1 MRERRS
7 PLDWSDASHRSR
19 ENNVTTAHLAHIVGG
34 EEALGGPLVRL
45 LEAAGFHVAHHPS
58 ADQFLQETRG
68 NSPGGLV
75 LEVHMQNL
83 DAPRLRSLLDE
94 RALGRP
100 LIVFTGAAPASS
112 LENSPPAAN
121 DNNQHSYTAAVA
133 ENGTQP
139 MLRQQ
144 LVEAF
149 RGALMPFDES
159 GPQMQQR
166 QEHHQR
172 LKTLTRREREV
183 PERLVK
189 GRLNKQIAAELGTS
203 ERTVKAHRQQ
213 VMRKMNAGSLAALVA
228 AMTRY

>member
-1 MRERRS
+1 M
-7 PLDWSDASHRSR
+7 
-19 ENNVTTAHLAHIVGG
+19 TTAHLAHIVGG
-34 EEALGGPLVRL
+34 EDSLGGPLVRL

-58 ADQFLQETRG
+58 ADQFLQQATGGTPR
-68 NSPGGLV
+68 GLV
-75 LEVHMQNL
+75 LEVHMQDV
-83 DAPRLRSLLDE
+83 DAPQLRSLLDQRE
-94 RALGRP
+94 TGQP
-100 LIVFTGAAPASS
+100 LIVITGEPSATMQQEARSNALSS
-112 LENSPPAAN
+112 G
-121 DNNQHSYTAAVA
+121 QHSDMDAGAGKH
-133 ENGTQP
+133 EQP
-139 MLRQQ
+139 MLREQ
-144 LVEAF
+144 LVAAF

-166 QEHHQR
+166 QEHHER

-183 PERLVK
+183 LERLVK

>member
-1 MRERRS
+1 M
-7 PLDWSDASHRSR
+7 
-19 ENNVTTAHLAHIVGG
+19 TTAHLAHIVGG
-34 EEALGGPLVRL
+34 EDSHGGPLVRL

-58 ADQFLQETRG
+58 ADQFMQHTSGTAR
-68 NSPGGLV
+68 GGLV

-94 RALGRP
+94 RELGRP
-100 LIVFTGAAPASS
+100 LIVITGAPVASAPEDKHYGPLDPGQRFMSGPSGDA
-112 LENSPPAAN
+112 
-121 DNNQHSYTAAVA
+121 
-133 ENGTQP
+133 GTQP
-139 MLRQQ
+139 MVRQQ

-166 QEHHQR
+166 QEHYQR

-183 PERLVK
+183 LERLVK

>member
-1 MRERRS
+1 M
-7 PLDWSDASHRSR
+7 
-19 ENNVTTAHLAHIVGG
+19 TTAHLAHIVGG
-34 EEALGGPLVRL
+34 EDSHGGPLVRL
-45 LEAAGFHVAHHPS
+45 LEAAGFHVAHHRS
-58 ADQFLQETRG
+58 ADQFLQQTTG
-68 NSPGGLV
+68 NAPGGMV
-75 LEVHMQNL
+75 LEVHMQTL

-94 RALGRP
+94 REMGRP
-100 LIVFTGAAPASS
+100 LIVITGA
-112 LENSPPAAN
+112 PAAN
-121 DNNQHSYTAAVA
+121 TSEDVRYGVLPEGVPRIPLAPAA

-166 QEHHQR
+166 QEHYQR

-183 PERLVK
+183 LERLVK

-213 VMRKMNAGSLAALVA
+213 VMRKMHAGSLAALVA

>member
-1 MRERRS
+1 M
-7 PLDWSDASHRSR
+7 
-19 ENNVTTAHLAHIVGG
+19 TTAHLAHIVGG
-34 EEALGGPLVRL
+34 EDSLGGPLVRL
-45 LEAAGFHVAHHPS
+45 LEAAGFHVAHHSS
-58 ADQFLQETRG
+58 AAQFLQHTTG
-68 NSPGGLV
+68 SAPGGLV

-83 DAPRLRSLLDE
+83 DARRLRSLLDE
-94 RALGRP
+94 RELGRP
-100 LIVFTGAAPASS
+100 LIVITGHTAANAPEEMYSGHYDAGPRALPGAASEQGA
-112 LENSPPAAN
+112 
-121 DNNQHSYTAAVA
+121 
-133 ENGTQP
+133 QP
-139 MLRQQ
+139 MVRQQ

-166 QEHHQR
+166 QEHYAR

-183 PERLVK
+183 LERLVK

-213 VMRKMNAGSLAALVA
+213 VMRKMNADSLAALVA

>member
-1 MRERRS
+1 M
-7 PLDWSDASHRSR
+7 
-19 ENNVTTAHLAHIVGG
+19 TTAHLAHIVGG
-34 EEALGGPLVRL
+34 EDSHGGPLVRL
-45 LEAAGFHVAHHPS
+45 LEAAGFHVAHHRS
-58 ADQFLQETRG
+58 ADQFLQQTNG
-68 NSPGGLV
+68 NAPGGLV

-94 RALGRP
+94 RELGRP
-100 LIVFTGAAPASS
+100 LIVITGAA
-112 LENSPPAAN
+112 AAN
-121 DNNQHSYTAAVA
+121 APEAPRYGGLQEEGQHIPLASTA
-133 ENGTQP
+133 EHGPQP

-166 QEHHQR
+166 QEHYQR

-183 PERLVK
+183 LERLVK

-213 VMRKMNAGSLAALVA
+213 VMRKMHAGSLAALVA